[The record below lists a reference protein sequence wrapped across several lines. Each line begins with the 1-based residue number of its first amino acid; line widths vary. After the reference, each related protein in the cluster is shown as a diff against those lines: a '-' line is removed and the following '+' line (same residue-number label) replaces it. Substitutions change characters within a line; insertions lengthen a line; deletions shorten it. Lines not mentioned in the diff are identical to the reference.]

1 MMALF
6 YKKLTQSQMI
16 VIGFL
21 IIILTGTFLLMLPI
35 SNREMGGAS
44 FLEALFTAT
53 SATCVTGLVVRD
65 TYQYWTLFGQVVIL
79 ILIQIGGLGFM
90 TIGVFFSI
98 ILRRKIGLRTRGI
111 LQESVNTLQI
121 GGIVRLAKKIIWGT
135 AIFEGIGAIILSI
148 RFYKRFGLI
157 KGIYYGIFHSISAFC
172 NAGFDLMGQ
181 KNKYISL
188 SEYTDD
194 WIINVT
200 IMLLIIIG
208 GIGFLV
214 WDDISKNKLNYKKYK
229 LHSKIVL
236 TTTTILILGGAAL
249 FYIFERNYLMKD
261 LSDSGIILSSLFSS
275 VTARTAGYNTID
287 TALLQDNSKLLTMLL
302 MFIGGSPGSTAG
314 GIKTT
319 TLVVLILYLRANI
332 KKINGCNIYGRRLDD
347 ETIKKASAVLCTNL
361 FLTIGAALVISTVQQ
376 FTLTDISFEIL
387 SAIGTV
393 GMSTGITRDLNTV
406 SRIVIIFLMFCGR
419 VGSLSFALSIG
430 SNKKTIPVAQP
441 IEHITIG

>member
-1 MMALF
+1 MVSLLS
-6 YKKLTQSQMI
+6 KKFTQSQMI

-21 IIILTGTFLLMLPI
+21 FIILSGTILLMLPI
-35 SNREMGGAS
+35 STRTPGGAS

-65 TYQYWTLFGQVVIL
+65 TYQYWTVFGQFVIL
-79 ILIQIGGLGFM
+79 LMIQIGGLGFM
-90 TIGVFFSI
+90 TVGVFFSI

-135 AIFEGIGAIILSI
+135 IFFEGFGAILLSI

-172 NAGFDLMGQ
+172 NAGFDLMGG
-181 KNKYISL
+181 KEAYISFM
-188 SEYTDD
+188 EYSDD
-194 WIINVT
+194 WLVNITV
-200 IMLLIIIG
+200 MSLIVIG

-214 WDDISKNKLNYKKYK
+214 WDDISIHKFRIKKYK
-229 LHSKIVL
+229 LHTKIVL
-236 TTTTILILGGAAL
+236 ITTVTLILGSTFL
-249 FYIFERNYLMKD
+249 FYLFEKNYLM
-261 LSDSGIILSSLFSS
+261 SGMLNSEVILSSFFSS
-275 VTARTAGYNTID
+275 ITARTAGFNTID
-287 TALLQDNSKLLTMLL
+287 TALLQDNSKLLTMIL

-319 TLVVLILYLRANI
+319 TIAIMIIYLKANI
-332 KKINGCNIYGRRLDD
+332 TKENGCNILGRRVDD
-347 ETIKKASAVLCTNL
+347 NTIKKASAVMCTNL
-361 FLTIGAALVISTVQQ
+361 FLAILAILIISTMQKLPLQ
-376 FTLTDISFEIL
+376 DIAFEVF

-393 GMSTGITRDLNTV
+393 GLTTGITRELNKI
-406 SRIVIIFLMFCGR
+406 SRVVIIFLMYCGR

-430 SNKKTIPVAQP
+430 GNKRTVPVAQP
-441 IEHITIG
+441 VEQITIG

>member
-1 MMALF
+1 MISIF
-6 YKKLTQSQMI
+6 YKKFTQSQMI
-16 VIGFL
+16 VIGFFL
-21 IIILTGTFLLMLPI
+21 IIITGTFMLMLPFAK
-35 SNREMGGAS
+35 RGTGGAS

-53 SATCVTGLVVRD
+53 SATCVTGLIIRD
-65 TYQYWTLFGQVVIL
+65 TYQYWTLFGQLIIL

-135 AIFEGIGAIILSI
+135 VLFEGIGAFILSI
-148 RFYKRFGLI
+148 RFYKRFGLL
-157 KGIYYGIFHSISAFC
+157 KGIYYGIFHAVSAFC

-181 KNKYISL
+181 KSKYMSL

-194 WIINVT
+194 WVVNLTIIS
-200 IMLLIIIG
+200 LIVIG

-214 WDDISKNKLNYKKYK
+214 WDDISIHKLKLKRYK

-236 TTTTILILGGAAL
+236 FATVILILGGAIL
-249 FYIFERNYLMKD
+249 FYLFERSHLMKD
-261 LSDSGIILSSLFSS
+261 LNVSGVILSSLFSS
-275 VTARTAGYNTID
+275 VTARTAGFNTID
-287 TALLQDNSKLLTMLL
+287 TGLLQENSKMLTMLL

-319 TLVVLILYLRANI
+319 TLVVLVLYLRGNI
-332 KKINGCNIYGRRLDD
+332 KKLNGCNIFGRRLDD
-347 ETIKKASAVLCTNL
+347 GTIKRASAVLCTNL
-361 FLTIGAALVISTVQQ
+361 LLAVGAIMVVATFQQ
-376 FTLTDISFEIL
+376 MPLADISFEVL

-393 GMSTGITRDLNTV
+393 GMSTGITRDLNNV

-430 SNKKTIPVAQP
+430 SNKKTVPVTQP